1 MSLLE
6 ILYSVGKLLP
16 EVKRPDRTLSTKER
30 ILWTA
35 IVLGVYYVLSLIPMY
50 GLEAVRGHVPQ
61 DIQVILAM
69 NLGTI
74 FTLSIG
80 PIVIASIILQLLVG
94 AELIKVDLRSP
105 EGRAKFMT
113 AQKALAVFFSL
124 FEAWMLTSSG
134 YLLPKPGMELFVFL
148 QAALGP
154 VILLYLDEVVL
165 KWGIGSGISL
175 FIAANVTRAT
185 LWMLFGPHPASTLVS
200 MIDAISTGSAAWVTH
215 LLVFILTALVFVLVV
230 YAEDIRVNIPIALS
244 LGRGAGGYYPVKL
257 LYLNV
262 IPVIFATALFA
273 NIQLWAFLAKD
284 TPLSPILGVYNEIS
298 TSEGTKYELVGG
310 LAYFLSPPSLLKD
323 ISLILSGNTPSTLIP
338 DLVRALIYIFLLSA
352 ASVFF
357 GLLWVE
363 VAGFGPKEIANQLAS
378 SGFGIPGFR
387 RDPRV
392 IERVLEKYIPPT
404 AFLGSLFVGLLAG
417 FTGVFLSA
425 RNISGTGILL
435 AVQIINRYHEL
446 LSREK
451 FFDAHPLL
459 KKVFG

>member
-1 MSLLE
+1 MNLLE
-6 ILYSVGKLLP
+6 GLYSVGRLLP
-16 EVKRPDRTLSTKER
+16 EVRRPERTLSTKER
-30 ILWTA
+30 IMWTA
-35 IVLGVYYVLSLIPMY
+35 AVLGIYYVLSLIPMY
-50 GLEAVRGHVPQ
+50 GLEAVRGHLPQ
-61 DIQVILAM
+61 DIQIILAM

-113 AQKALAVFFSL
+113 AQKSLAVFFSL

-134 YLLPKPGMELFVFL
+134 YLLAKPGMELLVFL

-154 VILLYLDEVVL
+154 IILLYLDEVVL

-185 LWMLFGPHPASTLVS
+185 LWMLFGPHPTSTVVS
-200 MIDAISTGSAAWVTH
+200 MLNAISTGSAAWLTH
-215 LLVFILTALVFVLVV
+215 LLVLLLTALVFIIVV

-273 NIQLWAFLAKD
+273 NIQLWAFLLKD
-284 TPLSPILGVYNEIS
+284 TPLSPLLGVYNEVS
-298 TSEGTKYELVGG
+298 TPQGTRYELVGG
-310 LAYFLSPPSLLKD
+310 LAYFLSPPLLLKD
-323 ISLILSGNTPSTLIP
+323 ISLILSGNVPSTFLP
-338 DLVRALIYIFLLSA
+338 DLLRALIYIILLSIT
-352 ASVFF
+352 SVFF

-363 VAGFGPKEIANQLAS
+363 VAGFGPREIARQLAL